1 MSKVI
6 LYTTYCPKCS
16 VLEKKMKAKNIEFDI
31 CDDMDIM
38 EQKGF
43 MSAPMLEVDG
53 EVMDF
58 MQANEWISGQE

>member
-58 MQANEWISGQE
+58 MQANEWINGQE

>member
-16 VLEKKMKAKNIEFDI
+16 VLEKKMKAKNIGFDI
-31 CDDMDIM
+31 CDDMDVM

-53 EVMDF
+53 EVFEFGNAVQWVD
-58 MQANEWISGQE
+58 GQE